1 MAEKTFEDE
10 IFIKQCV
17 DEYEFLGQSAVVNH
31 GYIRRI
37 IGAVIKGAEL
47 KELSV
52 SIRSNLMNS
61 SADLYKLIN
70 AYKAR
75 YLPNGS
81 IVEICKQLH
90 SELVKKYVSRF
101 DSADHNFKL
110 FTRDPFSTAVIRMN
124 DILRTINTQMEFIRT
139 SYRVAESN
147 DDRWNK
153 ATVKSIIGV
162 QTKVG
167 EYENDWTEYDK
178 IEEELIKNKIDISSP
193 EYGKLII
200 KRLNS
205 FKADVISAFNKY
217 YGKNSV
223 FKELNL
229 TDMIRQ

>member
-17 DEYEFLGQSAVVNH
+17 DEYEFLGQSSVVNY

-37 IGAVIKGAEL
+37 TGAVIKGAEL

-81 IVEICKQLH
+81 IVEVSKQLH
-90 SELVKKYVSRF
+90 SEMVKRYVSIR
-101 DSADHNFKL
+101 DSADYNLKL
-110 FTRDPFSTAVIRMN
+110 FAKDPFSTAVVRMN

-147 DDRWNK
+147 DERWNK
-153 ATVKSIIGV
+153 ATVKSIIDV
-162 QTKVG
+162 QTKVH
-167 EYENDWTEYDK
+167 EYNWSEYDK
-178 IEEELIKNKIDISSP
+178 IEEELVKNKIDISSP

-229 TDMIRQ
+229 SDMIRQ